1 MTNEWKEVLLGRIAK
16 AAAVPTLDDAAICL
30 SANRVSFKVTNAE
43 PNVIQYWV
51 TEYGIKGRLVF

>member
-1 MTNEWKEVLLGRIAK
+1 MEKAWKEELLGRIAK
-16 AAAVPTLDDAAICL
+16 AAALPTLDEAAICL

-51 TEYGIKGRLVF
+51 TAYGIEGRLVF